1 MRKIY
6 LHKRFDSLEKFILE
20 LSKHNFILTDKQ
32 KEQFKLYFKFLIE
45 VNEHVNLT
53 RITEENEVYLKHF
66 YDSITPLFVFGDVF
80 KDGATLCDVGAGA
93 GFPSIPLKI
102 LKPSLK
108 VTIVD
113 SLAKRLTFLK
123 DLIAKLGLDNV
134 ELVHGRAED
143 VGQNKLYREKFDIV
157 TARAVAKMS
166 VLSEYCLPLVKKD
179 GYFVALKG
187 PKAEDELDEGKKALA
202 VLGGKLIKDEELT
215 LPGTTEERTLVLVK
229 KVKETPK
236 KYPRQAG
243 TPRRKPIC

>member
-1 MRKIY
+1 MNP
-6 LHKRFDSLEKFILE
+6 EKFVLE
-20 LSKHNFILTDKQ
+20 LSKHNFELTDKQ
-32 KEQFKLYFKFLIE
+32 KQQFKLYFKMLIE

-53 RITEENEVYLKHF
+53 RITEEDEVYLKHF
-66 YDSITPLFVFGDVF
+66 YDSITPLFTFGAVF

-102 LKPSLK
+102 LKPGLK

-113 SLAKRLTFLK
+113 SLQKRLNFLK
-123 DLIAKLGLDNV
+123 DLISELGLTDV

-143 VGQNKLYREKFDIV
+143 VGQNKLYRERFDIV
-157 TARAVAKMS
+157 TARAVARMS
-166 VLSEYCLPLVKKD
+166 VLSEYCLPLVKKG

-187 PKAEDELDEGKKALA
+187 PKAEDELDDGKKALE

-215 LPGTTEERTLVLVK
+215 LPASKEERTLVLVQ
-229 KVKETPK
+229 KVKSTPK

-243 TPRRKPIC
+243 TPRRKPIH

>member
-1 MRKIY
+1 
-6 LHKRFDSLEKFILE
+6 
-20 LSKHNFILTDKQ
+20 KQ

-45 VNEHVNLT
+45 VNELVNLT

-187 PKAEDELDEGKKALA
+187 PKAEDEMDEGKKALA

>member
-1 MRKIY
+1 MNP
-6 LHKRFDSLEKFILE
+6 EKFVLE
-20 LSKHNFILTDKQ
+20 LSKHNFELTDKQ
-32 KEQFKLYFKFLIE
+32 KQQFKLYFKMLIE

-53 RITEENEVYLKHF
+53 RITEEDEVYLKHF
-66 YDSITPLFVFGDVF
+66 YDSITPLFTFGAVF

-102 LKPSLK
+102 LKPGLK

-113 SLAKRLTFLK
+113 SLQKRLNFLK
-123 DLIAKLGLDNV
+123 DLISKLGLTDV

-143 VGQNKLYREKFDIV
+143 VGQNKLYRERFDIV
-157 TARAVAKMS
+157 TARAVARMS
-166 VLSEYCLPLVKKD
+166 VLSEYCLPLVKKG

-187 PKAEDELDEGKKALA
+187 PKAEDELDDGKKALE

-215 LPGTTEERTLVLVK
+215 LPASEEERTLVLVQ
-229 KVKETPK
+229 KVKSTPK

-243 TPRRKPIC
+243 TPRRKPIH

>member
-1 MRKIY
+1 MNP
-6 LHKRFDSLEKFILE
+6 EKFVLE
-20 LSKHNFILTDKQ
+20 LSKHNFELTDKQ
-32 KEQFKLYFKFLIE
+32 KQQFKLYFKMLIE

-53 RITEENEVYLKHF
+53 RITEEDEVYLKHF
-66 YDSITPLFVFGDVF
+66 YDSITPLFTFGAVF

-102 LKPSLK
+102 LKPGLK

-113 SLAKRLTFLK
+113 SLQKRLNFLK
-123 DLIAKLGLDNV
+123 DLISELGLTDV

-143 VGQNKLYREKFDIV
+143 VGQNKLYRERFDIV
-157 TARAVAKMS
+157 TARAVARMS
-166 VLSEYCLPLVKKD
+166 VLSEYCLPLVKKG

-187 PKAEDELDEGKKALA
+187 PKAEDELDDGKKALE

-215 LPGTTEERTLVLVK
+215 LPASEEERTLVLVQ
-229 KVKETPK
+229 KVKSTPK

-243 TPRRKPIC
+243 PPRRKPIH